1 MHFKLVASENS
12 RFNVFKLLLLQ
23 DGSIRV
29 DLPSAVHLD
38 TPYTIQP
45 GGCGDP
51 GEYIHVTRNY
61 ILNLEGQ
68 STALFGPPGKS
79 NRMKH

>member
-1 MHFKLVASENS
+1 M
-12 RFNVFKLLLLQ
+12 
-23 DGSIRV
+23 

-68 STALFGPPGKS
+68 STTLFGPPGKS
-79 NRMKH
+79 SRVKH

>member
-1 MHFKLVASENS
+1 M
-12 RFNVFKLLLLQ
+12 
-23 DGSIRV
+23 

-79 NRMKH
+79 NRMKHEISRITILIFKSSFYF